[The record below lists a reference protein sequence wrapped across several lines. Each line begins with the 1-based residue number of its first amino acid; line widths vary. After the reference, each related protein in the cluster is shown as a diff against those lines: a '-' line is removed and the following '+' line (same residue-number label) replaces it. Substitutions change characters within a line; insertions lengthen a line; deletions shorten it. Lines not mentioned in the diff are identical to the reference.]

1 MNTVETTTT
10 WREHPKSCSLATETA
25 GEGEVLRLDGDA
37 LGVDGSEVGVLEEGD
52 EVRLGGLLE
61 RHDGGRLEAE
71 VRLEVLRDLADEP
84 LERQLADEQLRRL
97 LVATDLPERDRAR
110 AETVRLLNT
119 TSGGCLQK
127 ELSMS
132 GRGSK

>member
-1 MNTVETTTT
+1 MG
-10 WREHPKSCSLATETA
+10 RERSCALATEAA

-37 LGVDGSEVGVLEEGD
+37 LGVDGGEVRVLEEGD

-71 VRLEVLRDLADEP
+71 VGLEVLRDLAHEP

-97 LVATDLPERDRAR
+97 LVAPDFAERDRAG
-110 AETVRLLNT
+110 AETVGLLNT
-119 TSGGCLQK
+119 TSRGCLRK
-127 ELSMS
+127 EVSMS
-132 GRGSK
+132 GRRGK

>member
-1 MNTVETTTT
+1 MG
-10 WREHPKSCSLATETA
+10 WARSRALATEAA

-37 LGVDGSEVGVLEEGD
+37 LGVDGGEVRVLEEGD

-61 RHDGGRLEAE
+61 RHDSGRLEAE
-71 VRLEVLRDLADEP
+71 VRLEVLRDLAHEP

-110 AETVRLLNT
+110 AEAVGLLHT
-119 TSGGCLQK
+119 TSGGCLRK
-127 ELSMS
+127 EVSMS
-132 GRGSK
+132 GRGTK